1 MSIFKKDLLAR
12 YIRAV
17 LAFGLFSVTVV
28 ISSHF
33 TPKTETRLITVN
45 HQIRRELVR
54 AEREN
59 VRSSAASDEG
69 IPIDQLKRIGPASP
83 SLELAPNRYKIS
95 SIWRSLSEPASVTVD
110 LFTILNL

>member
-1 MSIFKKDLLAR
+1 MSIFKKDLLTR
-12 YIRAV
+12 YILAV

-59 VRSSAASDEG
+59 VRSSAASDG
-69 IPIDQLKRIGPASP
+69 RN
-83 SLELAPNRYKIS
+83 PN
-95 SIWRSLSEPASVTVD
+95 
-110 LFTILNL
+110 